1 MKRFTCPRGP
11 ERVVSKS
18 LPVAVGYRSQSLGRT
33 FLLHPNRETAHMPV
47 GRRSLFF
54 FLEKAIPAI
63 EELYSHE
70 LIIA

>member
-1 MKRFTCPRGP
+1 MKRFNCPRGL

-18 LPVAVGYRSQSLGRT
+18 LPEAVLYHRQFPGRA
-33 FLLHPNRETAHMPV
+33 FLLHPNRATACMPV

-63 EELYSHE
+63 EELYSRE